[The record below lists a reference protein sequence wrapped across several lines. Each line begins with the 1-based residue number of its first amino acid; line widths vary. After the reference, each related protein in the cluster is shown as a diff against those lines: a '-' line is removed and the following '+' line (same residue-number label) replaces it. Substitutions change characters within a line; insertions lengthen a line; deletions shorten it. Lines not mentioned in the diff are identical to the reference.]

1 MKRIWVRIVRKFFP
15 PPQLRDTNGHMRRVL
30 GVTEPRR
37 DPLTAAGDRLF
48 VLMNETRDGIRK

>member
-1 MKRIWVRIVRKFFP
+1 
-15 PPQLRDTNGHMRRVL
+15 LRDTNGHMRRVL